1 MVGTHGHGHTVTRKK
16 RNNNACISIPAWM
29 RACWPYTDPCGYMIV
44 GLSSYGI
51 LIPMHGCNGLR
62 WHGSKLV
69 KGWLK
74 NLEECLWR
82 CILLDEIRIDGEC
95 PQDFKFRW
103 HTWWSRT
110 ISILKFIEGPLE
122 RMQGELH
129 YSQQITMKIVIL
141 RIMIEQEG
149 EDIILFWM
157 RFYG

>member
-1 MVGTHGHGHTVTRKK
+1 
-16 RNNNACISIPAWM
+16 M

-44 GLSSYGI
+44 GLNSYGI

-110 ISILKFIEGPLE
+110 IIWIYFHTEIYRRTIGKNAGGVTLQTTNYHEDSDFEDNDWARRWRHHLVLDALLWLG
-122 RMQGELH
+122 GELLNVH
-129 YSQQITMKIVIL
+129 IRHKIYS
-141 RIMIEQEG
+141 
-149 EDIILFWM
+149 DP
-157 RFYG
+157 